1 MKFNLFLLFL
11 TIFAID
17 VLAYSP
23 DRPDGHN
30 FLMKRQDTGT
40 TIMNCDNLTATVD
53 SSNTTVTIE
62 CTGVNLVPTSLK
74 VPIKIFCGIVKVIN
88 FVCSYA

>member
-17 VLAYSP
+17 VLAYST
-23 DRPDGHN
+23 DRPDDHN
-30 FLMKRQDTGT
+30 LMKRQEASP
-40 TIMNCDNLTATVD
+40 TIVNCDSLTVSVD
-53 SSNTTVTIE
+53 NSNTTVTIE
-62 CTGVNLVPTSLK
+62 CTGSNLIPPVLQF
-74 VPIKIFCGIVKVIN
+74 PIKIFCGITKVIN